1 MNSWKWV
8 NLKNDKKDFPYNPP
22 LLVRI
27 ILTIGKWLL
36 RLVVLLFFW
45 FNLISEAQK
54 SIGPIPLIIYYSAV
68 SAIFLFYTFKV
79 FFWLFKKRSILIS
92 PYIAEFVLM
101 GILIAA
107 VGMFRQQ
114 GLCYRTMTYFDE
126 TRFFNETIKKEFVSK
141 KSKEEIAITSS
152 KYVQYTSVNHFKK
165 VNPNCCSV
173 RSRVFNIFPFYN
185 YSNSFIVNVSI
196 HYLRYHKDMG
206 EKELKYLES
215 WDVNA
220 CGQKLADSWRGWSH

>member
-1 MNSWKWV
+1 MYSWQWA
-8 NLKNDKKDFPYNPP
+8 NIKNNKKDFPYNPP
-22 LLVRI
+22 LFVRI

-36 RLVVLLFFW
+36 RIVVLLFFW
-45 FNLISEAQK
+45 FSLISEAQR

-68 SAIFLFYTFKV
+68 SAIFLFYTLKV
-79 FFWLFKKRSILIS
+79 SFWFFKKRPILIS

-114 GLCYRTMTYFDE
+114 GLCYQTMTYFDE
-126 TRFFNETIKKEFVSK
+126 AHFFNETIKKEFVSK
-141 KSKEEIAITSS
+141 KSKEEIAKTSS
-152 KYVQYTSVNHFKK
+152 KYIQYTSVEHFKK
-165 VNPNCCSV
+165 ANPNCCSV
-173 RSRVFNIFPFYN
+173 GLRSLNMFPFYN
-185 YSNSFIVNVSI
+185 FSNSFIVGVSF

-206 EKELKYLES
+206 EKELKYLET

-220 CGQKLADSWRGWSH
+220 CGRKVGDSWAGWSH